1 MSANT
6 KAELVLPAQDA
17 GAADGAGWGQVF
29 GTAAVQALITQ
40 WDATDSSGIPLDPSR
55 VDTRAKAI
63 AANVAV
69 ASYADGDFANGW
81 IDCVHRYPV
90 LATLGRVTS
99 IASRFTTVARIIDY
113 EPGNP
118 CYGNPD
124 GVARWVLEMLA
135 KKVFLPGAYADGAD
149 MPAIEAAYVRNKVPR
164 DSTALWLAAPG
175 KAPLPLL
182 AQGFNLVQ
190 DAFDGRFDVSLA
202 KPTFY
207 PPLSTPTPAPP
218 IPVKPVVKTAKGKA
232 HMFVTHD
239 LVADTWTVKRLPG
252 TMRKGHEDVNDSA
265 EIQVNRKTGA
275 RRIAPMPHNAAPLG
289 K

>member
-1 MSANT
+1 MGKKNCDC
-6 KAELVLPAQDA
+6 KAELVLPAQDT

-40 WDATDSSGIPLDPSR
+40 WDATDATRIPLDPAR

-81 IDCVHRYPV
+81 IDCVHKYPV
-90 LATLGRVTS
+90 LAQLGRVTS
-99 IASRFTTVARIIDY
+99 IASRFTTTARIIDY

-118 CYGNPD
+118 CYGDPD
-124 GVARWVLEMLA
+124 GVALWVLRMLA
-135 KKVFLPGAYADGAD
+135 KKVFCPGAYADGSD
-149 MPAIEAAYVRNKVPR
+149 MPAIEAAYIRHKVPR
-164 DSTALWLAAPG
+164 LETALWLAAPG

-190 DAFDGRFDVSLA
+190 DAFDGQFDVSLA

-207 PPLSTPTPAPP
+207 PLSSPTPPAPP
-218 IPVKPVVKTAKGKA
+218 KPAKPTAKGKA

-239 LVADTWTVKRLPG
+239 LVADTWTVRKLPG
-252 TMRKGHEDVNDSA
+252 TFRKGHENVNDSA
-265 EIQVNRKTGA
+265 ELQVNRKTGA
-275 RRIAPMPHNAAPLG
+275 LRVAPLPHNALPLG